1 MRSLFILGVVATLSA
16 VLPGASLAAST
27 EKSTRT
33 YRWVDSKGVVH
44 YGDSVPPEY
53 AHGSTATLN
62 SQGVELAKTPAQLS
76 PEQRAAEQTR
86 LNELARTRQH
96 DSFLVTTYTSVKDI
110 ESLRDERLAQLEGQ
124 VAASRG
130 YLDSL
135 ASRLRSLEERAQMFK
150 PYSAKPDARRMPDQL
165 AEEIIRAVNDQRS
178 QTGVLESKRK
188 EQDLLRKQF
197 QADIDRYRELI
208 AQRERLNR

>member
-1 MRSLFILGVVATLSA
+1 
-16 VLPGASLAAST
+16 
-27 EKSTRT
+27 
-33 YRWVDSKGVVH
+33 
-44 YGDSVPPEY
+44 
-53 AHGSTATLN
+53 
-62 SQGVELAKTPAQLS
+62 
-76 PEQRAAEQTR
+76 
-86 LNELARTRQH
+86 
-96 DSFLVTTYTSVKDI
+96 
-110 ESLRDERLAQLEGQ
+110 
-124 VAASRG
+124 
-130 YLDSL
+130 
-135 ASRLRSLEERAQMFK
+135 MFK